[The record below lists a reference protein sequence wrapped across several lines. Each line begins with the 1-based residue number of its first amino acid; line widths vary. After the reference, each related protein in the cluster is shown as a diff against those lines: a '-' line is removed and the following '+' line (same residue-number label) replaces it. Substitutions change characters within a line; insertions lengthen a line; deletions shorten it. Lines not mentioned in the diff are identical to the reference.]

1 MSVRDT
7 DLYFE
12 IMGRIKRA
20 HIPPHVKSAIQN
32 MSKQTVIDLFSECID
47 TSEILEKYEDF
58 EEIY

>member
-1 MSVRDT
+1 MRDT

-12 IMGRIKRA
+12 IMWIIKQGN
-20 HIPPHVKSAIQN
+20 IPPHVMSAIQN
-32 MSKQTVIDLFSECID
+32 MSKQTVIELFRDCFD